1 MESLILIAVVLLI
14 YSISTTWTTY
24 NLYKKNTKLESA
36 LNENYEQISTVLL
49 IMRQLDEKQ
58 MFENDD
64 DVGAVFTQI
73 TDIVYSLKTILGEN
87 LDGDN
92 TKNA

>member
-14 YSISTTWTTY
+14 YSLSATWTTY
-24 NLYKKNTKLESA
+24 NLYKKNIKLESA
-36 LNENYEQISTVLL
+36 LNENYEQVSTVLL
-49 IMRQLDEKQ
+49 IMKQLDEKQ

-87 LDGDN
+87 LDGDK
-92 TKNA
+92 TEEA